1 MKLRGIMKPG
11 PLTVTEITRLG
22 EAYQIR
28 ARHRIRHLPVIRDS
42 RICGILSER
51 DILEYRA
58 KTAFREAWWRAPV
71 SVAMTPSP
79 QTAGPDDSLTEIA
92 GLLAASKIGAMP
104 VVERGALIGLVTVT
118 DVLEAEV
125 SQAMS

>member
-1 MKLRGIMKPG
+1 MKPG

-22 EAYQIR
+22 EAYLIMT
-28 ARHRIRHLPVIRDS
+28 RHRIRHLPVMRDA

-58 KTAFREAWWRAPV
+58 KTAFREDWWRAPV

-92 GLLAASKIGAMP
+92 GRLAASKIGAIP